1 MNKEAIK
8 IIVIVVVIVGLI
20 GAGIFGGYQ
29 WSEADNAKTIAALNK
44 EIYDQGIE
52 LQNAENKTG
61 ELNRKLKIANRGRI
75 DAITTN
81 DHNTKTIKTLQ
92 SNLDRSVR
100 DLADLRDS
108 HARYIILNTSAVK
121 RVYDQSRD
129 ECNGLP
135 GSNDPVLV
143 PVRVSEFTGDSV
155 TGVVRDLVG
164 RYCSVATDYNS
175 LYKTCET
182 LLAGKKNPGD

>member
-1 MNKEAIK
+1 MNPAIIQGIVK
-8 IIVIVVVIVGLI
+8 GGIVLIIVVGLMA
-20 GAGIFGGYQ
+20 GAAFGGYK
-29 WSEADNAKTIAALNK
+29 WKAADHAETMAGLNK
-44 EIYDQGIE
+44 LIYDQGVE
-52 LQNAENKTG
+52 LQNAENITG
-61 ELNRKLKIANRGRI
+61 ELNLELKIANRGRI
-75 DAITTN
+75 NAIKTN
-81 DHNTKTIKTLQ
+81 DHNNDTIKKLQ
-92 SNLDRSVR
+92 SDLDRSVNE
-100 DLADLRDS
+100 LADVR
-108 HARYIILNTSAVK
+108 RYIILNVDAVK

-143 PVRVSEFTGDSV
+143 PVRISEFTGDSV

-182 LLAGKKNPGD
+182 LLAGKTGP